1 MREED
6 EAGFCYFDLC
16 SLDLPPRYLSNI
28 VITVAKNLCNTCS
41 EKQSRP
47 SLEQRTVTNSQACH
61 MHSHKTQTCQSRLLT
76 RNRAFPEIVLVKIF
90 VIFNVLF
97 LHSSNCNLLCQAKL
111 MHFISRNYRTKILH
125 EIKTFDKPIHILQNR
140 RNSFSVLLTKINMH
154 WEPSHIN
161 AKNSI
166 LCSKGFIFKLKKWL
180 RKE

>member
-1 MREED
+1 MLHTSNRAYDFNLNYITQKLPQQSGSDPYFRYLLRKIVMREED

-41 EKQSRP
+41 EKQSGP

-111 MHFISRNYRTKILH
+111 MHFISRN
-125 EIKTFDKPIHILQNR
+125 
-140 RNSFSVLLTKINMH
+140 
-154 WEPSHIN
+154 
-161 AKNSI
+161 
-166 LCSKGFIFKLKKWL
+166 
-180 RKE
+180 